1 MMIGA
6 FLIQF
11 NHLIE
16 LFDLLINNNT
26 NMKTNNGKRKKS
38 AGLGGTPSVDARQTL
53 IQAAK
58 KLFAR
63 KGLSAT
69 TIRDIATEANLNS
82 SLISYYFKGKTG
94 LYKACLE
101 EIGSQRLKVAEEILS
116 TPDSAEEFRLRLK
129 LFIENLFALYL
140 DDRDSGLIIVREY
153 DRVDSPAEDIF
164 KTTFLRVFDKIH
176 NFFTQAQARK
186 LMSKDQDPFIM
197 AKLFFGCISSQM
209 RLDHVNE
216 KIYSKT
222 IKDPTERS
230 AVLNHILDLF
240 LPLPQ

>member
-1 MMIGA
+1 MG
-6 FLIQF
+6 
-11 NHLIE
+11 
-16 LFDLLINNNT
+16 
-26 NMKTNNGKRKKS
+26 KTGTKRKKQ
-38 AGLGGTPSVDARQTL
+38 GQPGPSGSGDARQTL
-53 IQAAK
+53 IRAAK

-69 TIRDIATEANLNS
+69 TIRDIAMEANLNS

-116 TPDSAEEFRLRLK
+116 PPDSVEEFRLRLK
-129 LFIENLFALYL
+129 MFMENLFALYL

-164 KTTFLRVFDKIH
+164 KTTFLKVFDRIH
-176 NFFTQAQARK
+176 NFFTQAQNRSLISADK
-186 LMSKDQDPFIM
+186 DPFIM

-209 RLDHVNE
+209 RLDHINE
-216 KIYSKT
+216 KIYQKT
-222 IKDPTERS
+222 IKDAGERS

>member
-1 MMIGA
+1 MRH
-6 FLIQF
+6 F
-11 NHLIE
+11 NQLIE
-16 LFDLLINNNT
+16 IFNLLINNNT
-26 NMKTNNGKRKKS
+26 KMKKTRTKRKNKALSGS
-38 AGLGGTPSVDARQTL
+38 AGQGDTRQAL

-63 KGLSAT
+63 KGLNAT
-69 TIRDIATEANLNS
+69 TIRDIALEAQLNS
-82 SLISYYFKGKTG
+82 SLISYYFSGKTG

-116 TPDSAEEFRLRLK
+116 PPDSAEEFRLRLK
-129 LFIENLFALYL
+129 MFTENLFELYL

-164 KTTFLRVFDKIH
+164 KTTFLKVFDRIH
-176 NFFTQAQARK
+176 NFFTQAQNRGLIAPNK
-186 LMSKDQDPFIM
+186 DPFIM

-209 RLDHVNE
+209 RLDHINE
-216 KIYSKT
+216 KIYRKT
-222 IKDPTERS
+222 IKDREEKA